1 MSHNLHTESVND
13 IIIQEG
19 EYCIIYNDVTKTHD
33 GIMQGYINA
42 MTIHHIFVADT
53 EAEVLEFIEQE
64 GLAQIT
70 IEEDTTF
77 I

>member
-1 MSHNLHTESVND
+1 MSHTLHTDSINN

-19 EYCIIYNDVTKTHD
+19 EHGVVYNDITKTHD

-64 GLAQIT
+64 GLT
-70 IEEDTTF
+70 LEDIDHDEF
-77 I
+77 V

>member
-42 MTIHHIFVADT
+42 MTVHHIFVADT

-64 GLAQIT
+64 GLT
-70 IEEDTTF
+70 LEDIDADEF
-77 I
+77 V